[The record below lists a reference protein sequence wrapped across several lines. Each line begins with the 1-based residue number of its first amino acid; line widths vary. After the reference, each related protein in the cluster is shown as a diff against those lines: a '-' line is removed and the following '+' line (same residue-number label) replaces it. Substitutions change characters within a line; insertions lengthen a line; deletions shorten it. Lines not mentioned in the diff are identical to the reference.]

1 METKRISPIDHPLHA
16 TVRLPGSKS
25 ITNRA
30 LLIACLAS
38 GTTHLSNAL
47 FSDDSLYF
55 AGALQKLGFEL
66 SLDPLRGQI
75 ILRGLGGQ
83 IPSRKAELFIGD
95 AGTAARFL
103 SALLTLGNG
112 EYVLDG
118 DSRMHQRPIGDLIS
132 ALQQLGASIHGIN
145 SGPSGAD
152 RKSICPPV
160 VVTASGLIGGSAR
173 VAGDISSQFLSA
185 LLMVAPYAQNPVNL
199 TVDSDLHSKPYVDL
213 TLAMMSDFGVP
224 VHRDGYQHFVIHPA
238 RYEAREPYTIESD
251 ATAASYFFAAPA
263 ILGGTVRVENLS
275 RRSRQGDVA
284 FLDVLG
290 QMGCTIKEGIDYLE
304 VSGASRL
311 RGVDVFM
318 GDIPDTA
325 QTLAAI
331 APFASTPTRIR
342 GIASARVKETDRI
355 AATGAELRRLGVQM
369 EEYPD
374 GLTIYPCTAI
384 QPATIQTYNDHRMA
398 MSFSLIGLRARGIE
412 IDNPACVSKT
422 FPNFFEALEKLR

>member
-1 METKRISPIDHPLHA
+1 METKRISPIGHPLNA
-16 TVRLPGSKS
+16 AVRMPGSKS

-30 LLIACLAS
+30 LLIASLAS

-47 FSDDSLYF
+47 FSDDSRYF
-55 AGALQKLGFEL
+55 AEALQKLGFEI
-66 SLDPLRGQI
+66 SLDPLRSEMKV
-75 ILRGLGGQ
+75 RGLGGQ
-83 IPSRKAELFIGD
+83 IPSRRAELYVGN

-103 SALLTLGNG
+103 TAFLTLGSG

-118 DSRMHQRPIGDLIS
+118 DSRMRQRPIGDLIR
-132 ALQQLGASIHGIN
+132 ALEQLGASLQGIN
-145 SGPSGAD
+145 PETSTVD
-152 RKSICPPV
+152 KKSICPPV
-160 VVTASGLIGGSAR
+160 RVSASGLTGGTAR

-185 LLMVAPYAQNPVNL
+185 VLMVTPYAQTSVDL
-199 TVDSDLHSKPYVDL
+199 AVDSDLHSKPYVDL
-213 TLAMMSDFGVP
+213 TLEVMSDFGVD
-224 VHRDGYQHFVIHPA
+224 VHREGYLRFLIHSA
-238 RYEAREPYTIESD
+238 RYQPRETYAIESD

-275 RRSRQGDVA
+275 RSSKQGDIA

-290 QMGCTIKEGIDYLE
+290 QMGCTITEGSNYLE
-304 VSGASRL
+304 VTGASRL

-331 APFASTPTRIR
+331 APFACTPTRMR

-355 AATGAELRRLGVQM
+355 AATGAELKRLGVQV

-374 GLTIYPCTAI
+374 GLTIYPCSSI
-384 QPATIQTYNDHRMA
+384 RPAAVQTYSDHRMA
-398 MSFSLIGLRARGIE
+398 MSFSLIGLRVPGITIE
-412 IDNPACVSKT
+412 NPACVSKT
-422 FPNFFEALEKLR
+422 FPNYFEELEKLR